1 MPRPVDAIR
10 TLAPGEIQ
18 GLQNVSSRG
27 VTRCDIGFDQGESS
41 GVSEKRLDSG
51 CIWRV
56 KQIESLDGCYIWH
69 ERNNTVKEFW
79 HKQLEGEVT
88 VIGDGE
94 GRDGGWEGIGGSI
107 LVTLSSRLLN
117 MELDV

>member
-1 MPRPVDAIR
+1 MDVIYGMR
-10 TLAPGEIQ
+10 EITQ
-18 GLQNVSSRG
+18 L
-27 VTRCDIGFDQGESS
+27 E
-41 GVSEKRLDSG
+41 
-51 CIWRV
+51 
-56 KQIESLDGCYIWH
+56 
-69 ERNNTVKEFW
+69 EFW
-79 HKQLEGEVT
+79 HKQLEGEAT